1 MDDSFLTTGLAPVG
15 TPAVQLAAVK
25 AISALL
31 TDAEAAILVVIDKL
45 KAVQAQTDKALDQA
59 GAPNKPPAG
68 QPLRLV
74 SPVARGLAY
83 EAIGAAGATLSKTL
97 DLHIL
102 LENVRRDAGMPDPRS
117 KGAGGIVPLDG
128 GGGK

>member
-1 MDDSFLTTGLAPVG
+1 MDDSFLTTGLVPVG

-25 AISALL
+25 AMSAAL
-31 TDAEAAILVVIDKL
+31 TDAEAKILVAIDAL
-45 KAVQAQTDKALDQA
+45 KVVQAQTDKALESA

-68 QPLRLV
+68 QPVRLV

-97 DLHIL
+97 ELHIL
-102 LENVRRDAGMPDPRS
+102 LENVRRDTGMPDPRS
-117 KGAGGIVPLDG
+117 KGTGPVPFDG